1 MRTRLSM
8 HDQGSP
14 KQPRKPFKTSAR
26 CVSVYITDISTK
38 IGRQNPLKQPTPKL
52 QKNWE
57 KTYLDLLGGYP
68 LVQFPGFLTF
78 KNHFLLKK
86 SGAMR
91 GDAPPFLS
99 DLELV
104 VQVQKIP
111 GTRRTLKDYPRTHR
125 NSDLDL

>member
-1 MRTRLSM
+1 M
-8 HDQGSP
+8 
-14 KQPRKPFKTSAR
+14 
-26 CVSVYITDISTK
+26 CVCIYNWHLNQNRETK
-38 IGRQNPLKQPTPKL
+38 SIEAANSKVAK
-52 QKNWE
+52 KNWE

-125 NSDLDL
+125 NSDLDLWLQ